1 MIASMETWIIAD
13 EAASRIFFKRNF
25 RDGQIPQW
33 PNLEKVP
40 KESVYQVL
48 KAATSDRYEKGRK
61 SFELLGSLDP
71 LIVEL
76 KCGAAKLLLD
86 RLRGLA

>member
-13 EAASRIFFKRNF
+13 EAALRIFFKRNF

-48 KAATSDRYEKGRK
+48 KAATSDR
-61 SFELLGSLDP
+61 
-71 LIVEL
+71 
-76 KCGAAKLLLD
+76 
-86 RLRGLA
+86 